1 MSSGGGDE
9 DVDEP
14 DEITIG
20 SVLQAVVVQ
29 VDDDDGD
36 IWTAAVLELLVEAD
50 ADDAI

>member
-1 MSSGGGDE
+1 MSSGDGDE

-36 IWTAAVLELLVEAD
+36 IWTAAELELLVEAD